1 MGFKIDAVEARFTF
15 PSKRAET
22 KHLAEIKYPP
32 HHQWLRVSVAVGG
45 VDSQT

>member
-22 KHLAEIKYPP
+22 TYLAEIKYPP
-32 HHQWLRVSVAVGG
+32 HH
-45 VDSQT
+45 